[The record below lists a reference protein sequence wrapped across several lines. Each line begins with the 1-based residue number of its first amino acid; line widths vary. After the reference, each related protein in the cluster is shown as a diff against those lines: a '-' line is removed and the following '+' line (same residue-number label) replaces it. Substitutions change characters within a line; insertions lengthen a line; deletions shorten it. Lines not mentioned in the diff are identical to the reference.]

1 MGGFTCKQISPP
13 KPNPCPSGDAA
24 QAEREQWC
32 PRATCA
38 GSGSHEPSAPRTRGT
53 NSPSSRA
60 PAAGSAVCVVLCNG
74 EERRKER
81 RGAER
86 HAVRCKRVTRA
97 VVYPTFLVA
106 PAPQPKQNQHF
117 PFFFFFPLSLR
128 PNRRAVGG
136 GAPPQHSA
144 RVLLAGNQLSSAG
157 SRHRSQLRAPQPPAP
172 PGPGR
177 RPRRQAAAAASH
189 AAPRREEQ
197 EEHADSPLRQELGP
211 LCACVW
217 GPGNSQRTASE
228 RRGTTTPW
236 HRQARSRHPADTA
249 VAAQLSKGRTGNR
262 PQHDVCKHSRRRR
275 RCWRRR
281 RRARSPKPH
290 TTGTC

>member
-24 QAEREQWC
+24 QAGREQWC

-38 GSGSHEPSAPRTRGT
+38 SSGSHKPSAPCTRGT

-136 GAPPQHSA
+136 GT
-144 RVLLAGNQLSSAG
+144 
-157 SRHRSQLRAPQPPAP
+157 PPALSP
-172 PGPGR
+172 SPAGWEPAQLCWL
-177 RPRRQAAAAASH
+177 PTPFPAACAAAPG
-189 AAPRREEQ
+189 APR
-197 EEHADSPLRQELGP
+197 A
-211 LCACVW
+211 
-217 GPGNSQRTASE
+217 RT
-228 RRGTTTPW
+228 P
-236 HRQARSRHPADTA
+236 TA
-249 VAAQLSKGRTGNR
+249 EAGGGCCE
-262 PQHDVCKHSRRRR
+262 P
-275 RCWRRR
+275 
-281 RRARSPKPH
+281 RSP
-290 TTGTC
+290 TARGAGGTR